1 MSDYSEPSS
10 TSPPVKFSF
19 TDIMHSSQPLIY
31 MADWSSRHEAAE
43 P

>member
-10 TSPPVKFSF
+10 TSPPAKFSF
-19 TDIMHSSQPLIY
+19 TDIMHSGQPLIY

>member
-10 TSPPVKFSF
+10 TLPPVKFSF
-19 TDIMHSSQPLIY
+19 TDIMHSGQPLIY
-31 MADWSSRHEAAE
+31 MADWSSQREAVE